1 MAWVSINMQLAP
13 SAFMSS
19 AAASKE
25 LMSQILL
32 GGSCI
37 FVPMADTA
45 LTHWYNLFPGT
56 RPSSPSGDDIKIQR
70 AWDSLVVRSS
80 FEHLDSATDE

>member
-1 MAWVSINMQLAP
+1 
-13 SAFMSS
+13 MSS

-25 LMSQILL
+25 LLSQILL

-45 LTHWYNLFPGT
+45 LTHRYNLFPGT